1 MSSEPLKKVS
11 IIMPTLNEAE
21 GIVLTLQSL
30 QLFRSEG
37 HELIVVDAGS
47 DDNTVALAKPLADQ
61 VISSER
67 GRAMQMNAGAKLAR
81 GDILLFIHADTT
93 LPENAMTLMC
103 EGLQQTGKCW
113 GRFDLRLSGRQLLLR
128 IVERLINLRS
138 RLTGIASGDQAI
150 FIRRGRFLVIDGFP
164 EIPLMEDISISRTLK
179 FYSDPLC
186 LKQPV
191 LTSSRR
197 WEQHGII
204 RTILL
209 MWRLRLSYYLGADPA
224 ALAQKYQ

>member
-224 ALAQKYQ
+224 ALAQKYR

>member
-81 GDILLFIHADTT
+81 GDILLFLHADTT

-224 ALAQKYQ
+224 ALAQKYR

>member
-1 MSSEPLKKVS
+1 
-11 IIMPTLNEAE
+11 MPTLNEAE

-224 ALAQKYQ
+224 ALAQKYR